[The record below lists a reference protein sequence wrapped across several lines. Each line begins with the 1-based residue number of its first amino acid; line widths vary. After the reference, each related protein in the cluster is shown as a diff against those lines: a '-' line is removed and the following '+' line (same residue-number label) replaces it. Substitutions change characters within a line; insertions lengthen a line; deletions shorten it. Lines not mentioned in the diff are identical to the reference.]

1 MRIAYCIPSLYIP
14 GGMERVLSIKANYFA
29 DILGYEIY
37 IILTD
42 EKEKKPYYELSSKI
56 NVINLDINFNQ
67 LWDKPLYKKSLLYF
81 KKQNIY
87 KKRLAECLNKIK
99 PDFTVS
105 MLRREIN
112 FINSI
117 YDGSIKIGE
126 MHVSKANF
134 RDLKE
139 ESNTSFVKKIIAFF
153 WMKQLTNEL
162 RKLAKFVVLSHE
174 DKEKWTELNNSCVIH
189 DPLSFFPNKVSD
201 CNNRQVIAVGRYVYQ
216 KGFDILINSWSF
228 VNKKHPEWTLRIY
241 GEGKMKTELEEL
253 IQSLNL
259 SKCCILEPTVSNI
272 SEKYIES
279 SIFVLSSRFEGF
291 GMVITEAMACG
302 VPAVSFACPCGPKD
316 IISDGVDGLLVAC
329 ENEVELAD
337 KICYLIENE
346 EKRKEMGRQA
356 RINVERFK
364 MENIANQWKELFESL
379 GKIK

>member
-1 MRIAYCIPSLYIP
+1 MKIAYCIPSLYIP

-29 DILGYEIY
+29 DILGYEVF

-56 NVINLDINFNQ
+56 NIINLDINFNQ
-67 LWDKPLYKKSLLYF
+67 LWGQSLYKKAVLYF
-81 KKQNIY
+81 EKQNIY
-87 KKRLAECLNKIK
+87 KKRLTECLNQIK

-117 YDGSIKIGE
+117 HDGSIKIGE

-139 ESNTSFVKKIIAFF
+139 ESSASPIKKIIAFF
-153 WMKQLTNEL
+153 WMKQLTKEL
-162 RKLAKFVVLSHE
+162 RKLAKFIVLSHE
-174 DKEKWTELNNSCVIH
+174 DEEKWTELNNICVIH
-189 DPLSFFPNKVSD
+189 DPLSFFPDKVSD
-201 CNNRQVIAVGRYVYQ
+201 CINKQVIAVGRYVYQ
-216 KGFDILINSWSF
+216 KGFDTLIKSWSL

-241 GEGKMKTELEEL
+241 GEGSMKTELEEL
-253 IQSLNL
+253 IRSLNL
-259 SKCCILEPTVSNI
+259 SNCCILEPTVPNI
-272 SEKYIES
+272 SEKYIAS

-316 IISDGVDGLLVAC
+316 IISDGVDGLLVEC
-329 ENEVELAD
+329 ENSVELAE
-337 KICYLIENE
+337 KICYMIENE

-356 RINVERFK
+356 RINVEKFK

-379 GKIK
+379 CKNK